1 MTAAGNCAG
10 AHEPDKARPLDQ
22 CQSCQHWRSTTGERV
37 FPMIQV
43 RHNGAQ
49 VIVMCGRRLPVK
61 AEG

>member
-1 MTAAGNCAG
+1 MTPGQCHG
-10 AHEPDKARPLDQ
+10 AHEPDKVRPLDF

-43 RHNGAQ
+43 RHDGPQA
-49 VIVMCGRRLPVK
+49 IVMCGRRLPVK